1 MQVITDEELWTIF
14 IVIKKHLS
22 ENLQKKIKSSNRSQL
37 QKIAYCLTHSISD
50 ATSRKR
56 DEKNV
61 NKNNEDQLI
70 LNKKNYSRKKC
81 Y

>member
-1 MQVITDEELWTIF
+1 MT
-14 IVIKKHLS
+14 
-22 ENLQKKIKSSNRSQL
+22 NRSQL

-61 NKNNEDQLI
+61 NKNNEDQLN
-70 LNKKNYSRKKC
+70 LNGKKLFTKKVLLTTHVG